1 MVAKTVDYIR
11 SVQKAAQGRPRSTEW
26 YRDKI
31 KEFGKPT
38 APQLIRDGKRGRKVA
53 FGVLNMFFYDPKLK
67 KQLPY
72 YDTFPLVLPIERYS
86 DGFLGINLHY
96 LPISLR
102 IRLLDKLLEYST
114 TKSMTMRSKILTNYN
129 RLKKVKLIKPTLK
142 RYLNG
147 HVKSDFRRVL
157 GDEFTIATLLPVA
170 RFKKGGMSQAWSD
183 ARKML

>member
-1 MVAKTVDYIR
+1 
-11 SVQKAAQGRPRSTEW
+11 
-26 YRDKI
+26 
-31 KEFGKPT
+31 
-38 APQLIRDGKRGRKVA
+38 
-53 FGVLNMFFYDPKLK
+53 
-67 KQLPY
+67 
-72 YDTFPLVLPIERYS
+72 
-86 DGFLGINLHY
+86 
-96 LPISLR
+96 
-102 IRLLDKLLEYST
+102 
-114 TKSMTMRSKILTNYN
+114 MRSKILTNYN